1 MLVIRD
7 FGARGRTMDI
17 MVVKIQM
24 EGFLVVYVEEEAHV
38 LSNEHR
44 LSVCVGSIN
53 SIDRGCRVDWPV
65 VRV

>member
-1 MLVIRD
+1 
-7 FGARGRTMDI
+7 MDI

-53 SIDRGCRVDWPV
+53 SIDRGRRLDWPV